1 VPLAGGC
8 SIPYAARPIS
18 EAGKAR
24 IGAAAKA
31 HWERYR
37 RDKAAGGPVGAPV
50 LGRPRK
56 PVARAE
62 APSAFWQETEAK
74 AKERRRLYLQKRY
87 PDRGLLK
94 RNCPYF

>member
-1 VPLAGGC
+1 MRRGRSVKPGKLALVL
-8 SIPYAARPIS
+8 RP
-18 EAGKAR
+18 KL
-24 IGAAAKA
+24 IGNATGATKLRA
-31 HWERYR
+31 
-37 RDKAAGGPVGAPV
+37 GPVWPPV

-87 PDRGLLK
+87 PDRGL
-94 RNCPYF
+94 